1 MVNIMYNTTVK
12 TSIKMARDLA
22 EKTLSDLIISD
33 FSTQKFTLKTIDEL
47 CTCNDVTEVKNAL
60 YILETSM
67 SATGTTLSDFDA
79 WDFKELLEKIVEE
92 TSTSDDFW
100 LELPCGEVR
109 VIDKEAINEIWHESL
124 IEQIKDCYDLSNVPS
139 FVEIDW
145 DATAENCKVDG
156 MGHHFAVYD
165 GEEHTT
171 ETHYIFRTN

>member
-1 MVNIMYNTTVK
+1 MYNTTVK
-12 TSIKMARDLA
+12 TSIKMTREFA
-22 EKTLSDLIISD
+22 EKTLSDLTISD
-33 FSTQKFTLKTIDEL
+33 FATQKFTLKAIEEL
-47 CTCNDVTEVKNAL
+47 STCNDVSDLKNAL

-79 WDFKELLEKIVEE
+79 WDFKEILEKILEE

-109 VIDKEAINEIWHESL
+109 VIDKEQINEIWHESL
-124 IEQIKDCYDLSNVPS
+124 IEQIKEGYDLSNVPS

-145 DATAENCKVDG
+145 DKTAENCKVDG
-156 MGHHFAVYD
+156 LGHHFSGYD
-165 GEEHTT
+165 GEEHST